1 MSSRPSF
8 WSSTG
13 DEAIYFEIEGI
24 EAVQER
30 LDELADDLQEKA
42 SLEMVSRVGE
52 WVRYWMQ
59 QNVLQNFKLGTGKLF
74 NSIFTTIMTTDEG
87 AEVYVGPNV
96 NDVPYAL
103 IQNFGGT
110 TRPHVIT
117 PVNAKALHFQK
128 DGRDIYTRR
137 VNHPGSVIPAR
148 PYMEPAYMDHQDEI
162 IFIMNAVLDEAITG
176 ELK

>member
-1 MSSRPSF
+1 MSRPSY
-8 WSSTG
+8 WTSAG
-13 DEAIYFEIEGI
+13 EEGIYFEIEGI
-24 EAVQER
+24 EEVQAR

-42 SLEMVSRVGE
+42 SVEMVTRVGE
-52 WVRYWMQ
+52 WVKFWMQ

-74 NSIFTTIMTTDEG
+74 NSIFASVVTNDEG

-96 NDVPYAL
+96 KDVPYAL

-110 TRPHVIT
+110 TRPHMIEARN
-117 PVNAKALHFQK
+117 PWPLHFQK
-128 DGRDIYTRR
+128 DGKDIYTRR

-162 IFIMNAVLDEAITG
+162 IFIMNAVLDEAIAG
-176 ELK
+176 DLK

>member
-96 NDVPYAL
+96 NDA
-103 IQNFGGT
+103 T
-110 TRPHVIT
+110 
-117 PVNAKALHFQK
+117 
-128 DGRDIYTRR
+128 
-137 VNHPGSVIPAR
+137 
-148 PYMEPAYMDHQDEI
+148 
-162 IFIMNAVLDEAITG
+162 AVMTFLMR
-176 ELK
+176 